1 MSASASFRPATAWC
15 FPHPYGT
22 REQAVRAAGAPS
34 RAAARARAA
43 PPGVPGA
50 RGGRAAGAPA
60 PAAARARPAP
70 HGVSQRREVLLVLL
84 RESLVRG
91 HWRVALRRY
100 LMLRGCGFDVP
111 ERERQRC
118 ETYLARCKSTEL
130 GRMQA
135 DARAWSRFV
144 GAA

>member
-1 MSASASFRPATAWC
+1 MSASASFRPATAWR

-22 REQAVRAAGAPS
+22 REQAVRAAGARSP
-34 RAAARARAA
+34 AAARARAA
-43 PPGVPGA
+43 PHGA
-50 RGGRAAGAPA
+50 
-60 PAAARARPAP
+60 
-70 HGVSQRREVLLVLL
+70 SQRREVLLVLL